1 MAMINDGI
9 TSGIMI
15 DFRALKKSFPTN
27 ETYIASLLDHAS
39 SLDDLKMTPRITP
52 AITPKNVAMVNAF
65 VRRKDVQPF
74 FDGFK
79 LYARF
84 RKPVCA
90 LLSFIVLPKMK

>member
-15 DFRALKKSFPTN
+15 DLRALKKRFPTN
-27 ETYIASLLDHAS
+27 ETYIASLLDHAF
-39 SLDDLKMTPRITP
+39 SLDDRKMTPRITP

-65 VRRKDVQPF
+65 VRRKDVHPF

-79 LYARF
+79 LYARV
-84 RKPVCA
+84 RKPVCV
-90 LLSFIVLPKMK
+90 LLSFIVLSKM